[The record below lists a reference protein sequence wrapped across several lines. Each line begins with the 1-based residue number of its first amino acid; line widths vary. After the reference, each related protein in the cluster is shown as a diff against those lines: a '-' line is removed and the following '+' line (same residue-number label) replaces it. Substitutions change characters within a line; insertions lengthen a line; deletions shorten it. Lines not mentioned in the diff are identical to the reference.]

1 VTLKTP
7 ARKPVTLGALWRRG
21 AAQLCAS
28 GVETPNLDARVLLAD
43 VLGIE
48 IAQLIADSNKP
59 AGEEIETQFVAL
71 IARRAQGE
79 PVARIVG
86 FKEFWGRRFTVSPD
100 VLVPRPET
108 ETLVEAVLHA
118 RPDKNARLRVLDLGT
133 GSGALLAAILLERPA
148 AIGIGVDRSEAAV
161 KIARNNL
168 ALLGLHERAALL
180 CGDWGRALGARFD
193 VVVAN
198 PPYIATA
205 EVDKLPREVRSYD
218 PREALDSGTDGLCS
232 YRAILADLKRLLAP
246 NGMAVLELGAG
257 QEEAVAKLARGTDMV
272 IDGSARRDLSGHPR
286 ALVLG
291 AGR

>member
-1 VTLKTP
+1 VKAP
-7 ARKPVTLGALWRRG
+7 ARKTITLGALWRRG
-21 AAQLCAS
+21 AAQLCAG
-28 GVETPNLDARVLLAD
+28 GVETPNLDARVLLAN

-48 IAQLIADSNKP
+48 IAQLIADSNEP
-59 AGEEIETQFVAL
+59 IGEEIEAQFVAL

-86 FKEFWGRRFTVSPD
+86 FKEFWGRRFAVSAD

-118 RPDKNARLRVLDLGT
+118 RPDKNARLHVLDLGT

-148 AIGIGVDRSEAAV
+148 ATGIGIDRSEAAV

-168 ALLGLHERAALL
+168 ASLGLHERAALL
-180 CGDWGRALGARFD
+180 CSDWGRALGARFD

-218 PREALDSGTDGLCS
+218 PRDALDNGTDGLRS
-232 YRAILADLKRLLAP
+232 YRAILADLKRLMAP
-246 NGMAVLELGAG
+246 DGIAVVELGAG
-257 QEEAVAKLARGTDMV
+257 QEEAVAKLARDTDIV
-272 IDGSARRDLSGHPR
+272 VHGSARRDLSGHPR

>member
-1 VTLKTP
+1 VKAP
-7 ARKPVTLGALWRRG
+7 GRKIVTLGALWRRG

-28 GVETPNLDARVLLAD
+28 GAETPNLDARVLLAN
-43 VLGIE
+43 VLGVE
-48 IAQLIADSNKP
+48 VAQLIADSYEP
-59 AGEEIETQFVAL
+59 SGEEIEARFVAL

-86 FKEFWGRRFTVSPD
+86 FKEFWGRRFAVSPD

-118 RPDKNARLRVLDLGT
+118 RPDKNARLHVLDLGT

-148 AIGIGVDRSEAAV
+148 AIGVGIDRSEAAL

-168 ALLGLHERAALL
+168 ASLGLHERAALL
-180 CGDWGRALGARFD
+180 CSDWGRPLGARFD

-198 PPYIATA
+198 PPYVATA

-218 PREALDSGTDGLCS
+218 PREALDNGTDGLRS

-246 NGMAVLELGAG
+246 GGIALVELGAG
-257 QEEAVAKLARGTDMV
+257 QEEAVAKLAWDADMV
-272 IDGSARRDLSGHPR
+272 VHGSARRDLSGHPR

>member
-1 VTLKTP
+1 VKAP
-7 ARKPVTLGALWRRG
+7 ARKIVTLGALWRRG
-21 AAQLCAS
+21 APQLCAS
-28 GVETPNLDARVLLAD
+28 GAETPNLDARVLLAH

-48 IAQLIADSNKP
+48 VAQLIADSNEP
-59 AGEEIETQFVAL
+59 IGEEIETQFVAL

-86 FKEFWGRRFTVSPD
+86 FKEFWGQRFAVSPD

-118 RPDKNARLRVLDLGT
+118 RPDKNERLHVLDLGT

-148 AIGIGVDRSEAAV
+148 AIGIGIDRSDAAL

-168 ALLGLHERAALL
+168 ASLGLHERAALL
-180 CGDWGRALGARFD
+180 CSDWGRALGARFD

-218 PREALDSGTDGLCS
+218 PREALDSGTDGLRS

-246 NGMAVLELGAG
+246 DGMAVVELGAG
-257 QEEAVAKLARGTDMV
+257 QEEAVAKLARDTDMV
-272 IDGSARRDLSGHPR
+272 VVGSARRDLSGRPR